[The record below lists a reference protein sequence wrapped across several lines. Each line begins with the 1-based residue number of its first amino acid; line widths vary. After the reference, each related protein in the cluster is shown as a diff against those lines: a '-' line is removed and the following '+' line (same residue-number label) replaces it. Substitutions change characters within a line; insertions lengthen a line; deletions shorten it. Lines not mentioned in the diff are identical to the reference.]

1 MDNPYLSAWAWQG
14 VTWGGWLPYAG
25 AMYLW
30 IWDHAIE
37 TWLHRRPPPSSSR
50 LVRAHTLH
58 PRMWPYYR
66 MVQGL
71 LLIGTAVF
79 WVSLLWGRLSG
90 SAHLGLAALL
100 LYVLPV
106 LGTAV
111 GRWWGHRRP
120 PWAGWAWR
128 PAWVILSVE
137 ALLLEPFGLMDRALG
152 LVQAATPDLET
163 ETPESAAPAEEVTF
177 QPETVEDILIP
188 RTDLTAYSVDTPVEE
203 IARAL
208 LQTHYSWAV
217 VYDTVPE
224 RWVGVV
230 TWEHLIEGLLTDPK
244 RPIRQ
249 VGWAEPLTVPE
260 GQRLVTLWRTWST
273 GYPPVA
279 FVYDEY
285 GEILGLLRWVDLAA
299 SLARAAD
306 REVGAEDYARRYY
319 ETWSENEWVVR
330 GRCPIELF
338 WQMANLDPGQMP
350 QHLETVAGWVASMVP
365 HLPVVG
371 EVIQWNGLEF
381 TILEVKGRRLEKIRV
396 VRRPPAP
403 PDHVP
408 DEGDQ
413 TVRP

>member
-1 MDNPYLSAWAWQG
+1 MDGPYLSAWAWQG

-25 AMYLW
+25 AVYLW
-30 IWDHAIE
+30 IGDHVIE
-37 TWLHRRPPPSSSR
+37 TWLQRRPPPASFRSV
-50 LVRAHTLH
+50 LTHALH

-71 LLIGTAVF
+71 LLIGTAAL
-79 WVSLLWGRLSG
+79 WIGLLWDRLSG
-90 SAHLGLAALL
+90 SARLVLAALL
-100 LYVLPV
+100 LYVSPV
-106 LGTAV
+106 LGTAM

-120 PWAGWAWR
+120 PWTGWTWR
-128 PAWVILSVE
+128 PVLVVLSVE

-152 LVQAATPDLET
+152 FAPTPAPDRGT
-163 ETPESAAPAEEVTF
+163 ETPASAPPAEEVTF

-203 IARAL
+203 IARVL
-208 LQTHYSWAV
+208 LQTRYSWAV
-217 VYDTVPE
+217 VYDATPE

-230 TWEHLIEGLLTDPK
+230 TWEHLIDGLLTDPK
-244 RPIRQ
+244 RSVRQ
-249 VGWAEPLTVPE
+249 VGWVEPLAVPE
-260 GQRLVTLWRTWST
+260 GQRLLTLWRTWST

-299 SLARAAD
+299 SLARTAD
-306 REVGAEDYARRYY
+306 KEVGAEDYARRYY

-338 WQMANLDPGQMP
+338 WQMAGLDPAQLP
-350 QHLETVAGWVASMVP
+350 PHLETVGGWVASMVP
-365 HLPVVG
+365 HLPAVG
-371 EVIQWNGLEF
+371 EVLRWDDLEF
-381 TILEVKGRRLEKIRV
+381 TVLEVKNRRLEKIRV
-396 VRRPPAP
+396 VRRPPTP
-403 PDHVP
+403 PDWP
-408 DEGDQ
+408 SDESDR